1 MSEEAKAL
9 DEARWAEAG
18 RQAEWGSPTITKDK
32 RQVNIYRRLVVEGWE
47 PPVDPLLI
55 EAREICAAIFVE
67 DEFFSGN
74 RDEGL
79 EMGVALD
86 ALRRGMELATQ
97 DARHG

>member
-32 RQVNIYRRLVVEGWE
+32 RQV
-47 PPVDPLLI
+47 
-55 EAREICAAIFVE
+55 
-67 DEFFSGN
+67 S
-74 RDEGL
+74 
-79 EMGVALD
+79 
-86 ALRRGMELATQ
+86 RGMELATQ